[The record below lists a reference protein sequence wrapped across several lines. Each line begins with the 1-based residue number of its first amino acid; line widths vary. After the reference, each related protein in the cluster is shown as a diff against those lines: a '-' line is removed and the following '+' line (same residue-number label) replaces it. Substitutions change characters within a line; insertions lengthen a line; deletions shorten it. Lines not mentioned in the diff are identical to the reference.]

1 MKLTLRLNQIENL
14 RGRNTKYERKK
25 YKIGPSHIT
34 IKCNGNS
41 IAESRQEKDA
51 EWYQFMTASSKI

>member
-25 YKIGPSHIT
+25 YKIASAHT
-34 IKCNGNS
+34 RRKCAGIS
-41 IAESRQEKDA
+41 IAESKLKKMQDG
-51 EWYQFMTASSKI
+51 TNS